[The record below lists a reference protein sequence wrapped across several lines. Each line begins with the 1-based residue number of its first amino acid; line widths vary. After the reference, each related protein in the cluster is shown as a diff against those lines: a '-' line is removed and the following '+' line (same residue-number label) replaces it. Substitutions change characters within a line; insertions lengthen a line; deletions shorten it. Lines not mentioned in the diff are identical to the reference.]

1 MNHAVAIEDIGVIAQ
16 PHLDAYV
23 GKPIAAICPNGYTS
37 RAENHSAHFVSH
49 LLGYKFGVTCQM
61 TSHGR
66 GPGATIHIQELFVQC
81 RAVGVWSLRPRSL
94 SPCLVFITRASS
106 VNLGAKSMSNVPRQH
121 VGIYM
126 NGFVWHYSN
135 NRQQVIKDTP
145 SQFKLQYPASDSA
158 MFYGS
163 LP

>member
-1 MNHAVAIEDIGVIAQ
+1 MNYAVANEDVRVIAQ

-23 GKPIAAICPNGYTS
+23 AQSIAAICPNAYTS
-37 RAENHSAHFVSH
+37 SAENHSAHFVSH
-49 LLGYKFGVTCQM
+49 VLGYKFGITCQM

-66 GPGATIHIQELFVQC
+66 EPGATIRIHELFLKC
-81 RAVGVWSLRPRSL
+81 KAVGVWSLRPRSL
-94 SPCLVFITRASS
+94 SPCLVFIARASS
-106 VNLGAKSMSNVPRQH
+106 VNLAAKTISNAPRQH

-126 NGFVWHYSN
+126 NGFIWHYSN
-135 NRQQVIKDTP
+135 SRQLVIKDTP
-145 SQFKLQYPASDSA
+145 SQFKLQYPASDTA